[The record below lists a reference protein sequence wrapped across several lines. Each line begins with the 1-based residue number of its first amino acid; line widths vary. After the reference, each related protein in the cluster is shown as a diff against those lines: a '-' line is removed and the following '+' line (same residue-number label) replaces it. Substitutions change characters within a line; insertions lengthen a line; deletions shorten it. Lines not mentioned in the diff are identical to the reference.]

1 MKDLAKF
8 REETQRFKS
17 GALSAA
23 EYRSFRV
30 PRRVYEQREADTY
43 MLRARCPAGVVL
55 PQQMR
60 ALASVSRRYGNGVLH
75 VTTRQDIQVHR
86 VLLDQIHPAL
96 VELHA
101 TGLSTRG
108 GGGNTV
114 RNIAGCYDAGV
125 CTREAFDISPYV
137 IGLTES
143 LLPAPRSYRSATS
156 SPAITRSSVVFPE
169 PEGPSNATN

>member
-1 MKDLAKF
+1 MSSILKLPRSFEEDLAKF

-101 TGLSTRG
+101 TGLSTRRRWQHGAQHCRLLRCG
-108 GGGNTV
+108 GLHPRGVRHFTLRDRFDGVAPARRTLLPV
-114 RNIAGCYDAGV
+114 RN
-125 CTREAFDISPYV
+125 
-137 IGLTES
+137 LES
-143 LLPAPRSYRSATS
+143 GNYPK
-156 SPAITRSSVVFPE
+156 
-169 PEGPSNATN
+169 